1 MSFTFDS
8 SSIFDAIVRGG
19 VRILVG
25 GCTLDLARYELGN
38 ILWKRRML
46 IKDLGDDEYKR
57 LVGIVKRVLGLMEVV
72 SLDCREDD
80 IAELARD
87 LDLTFYDASY
97 VFLAKSR
104 GVPLVTE
111 DSIVRSRVGDHV
123 EVLRVEDLLSRSQP
137 SKY

>member
-1 MSFTFDS
+1 
-8 SSIFDAIVRGG
+8 
-19 VRILVG
+19 
-25 GCTLDLARYELGN
+25 
-38 ILWKRRML
+38 ML
-46 IKDLGDDEYKR
+46 IRDLGDDEYKR

-80 IAELARD
+80 IAELARN

-111 DSIVRSRVGDHV
+111 DNIVRSRVGG
-123 EVLRVEDLLSRSQP
+123 LP
-137 SKY
+137 

>member
-1 MSFTFDS
+1 MRFTFDS
-8 SSIFDAIVRGG
+8 SSIFDAIVRGRI
-19 VRILVG
+19 RILVG
-25 GCTLDLARYELGN
+25 GYTLDLARYELGN

-46 IKDLGDDEYKR
+46 IRDLGDDEYKR

-80 IAELARD
+80 IAELARN

-111 DSIVRSRVGDHV
+111 DNIVRSRVGGYL
-123 EVLRVEDLLSRSQP
+123 EVLGVEDLLSRS
-137 SKY
+137 